1 MLVEGKYADFQGVV
15 VSRANQTGKYF
26 WVVVS
31 GLKQEK
37 SFPRTRFSQIILN
50 WWIWIRRHSLYP
62 TRKITIFCLLW
73 TSCIAS
79 TPDWVTEF
87 AEKQARQE
95 QEDKI
100 KVPVF
105 GKYCWTNKFVT
116 YCFVCLIAS
125 SCIYLTLMFSNP
137 IDSEINHVKLWFF
150 IRNYQ
155 SY

>member
-1 MLVEGKYADFQGVV
+1 MDQKAQSVPNVENY
-15 VSRANQTGKYF
+15 YF
-26 WVVVS
+26 FVY
-31 GLKQEK
+31 
-37 SFPRTRFSQIILN
+37 I
-50 WWIWIRRHSLYP
+50 
-62 TRKITIFCLLW
+62 W
-73 TSCIAS
+73 TSYIAS

-137 IDSEINHVKLWFF
+137 IDSEINHVKL
-150 IRNYQ
+150 
-155 SY
+155 